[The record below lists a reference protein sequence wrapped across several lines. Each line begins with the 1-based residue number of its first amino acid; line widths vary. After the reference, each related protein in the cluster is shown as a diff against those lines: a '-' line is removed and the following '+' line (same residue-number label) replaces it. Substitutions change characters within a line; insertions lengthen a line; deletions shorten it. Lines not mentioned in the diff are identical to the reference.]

1 MVAGDYVVLCG
12 ANANGHYWDQFL
24 KGEFERR
31 RLVVLSA
38 STGEKLWARDANYRH
53 RPIIVGNRIVAE
65 PWAYALDT
73 GEQLMR
79 THPLTGEQTP
89 WKFIRPGHHCGAIS
103 ATPNMMFFRSGFTAY
118 YDFETDSGTNHFAGH
133 RLGCWINTI
142 PANGL
147 VMIPEASAGCA
158 CLFSLTS
165 TIVFEPL
172 ENRQVWSV
180 YTADGATTPVQHMA
194 LNLGA
199 PGDRRDA
206 HGKLWL
212 SYPRPS
218 SRAGLDL
225 PMDIRPLSPFGISGS
240 YFQHNSESYKVENT
254 DLPWVF
260 ASGMSSVS
268 HCELPLIEKGQAPAR
283 YNVRLYFAATDS
295 DKPDQRVFDIRL
307 QNETVSEN
315 VDVLKQ
321 AGGPLKALTLE
332 FNDVLVTENLAI
344 DLLPIGRPRSSNMP
358 PICGIEV
365 TRVGSEAILQ
375 KVAGK

>member
-1 MVAGDYVVLCG
+1 
-12 ANANGHYWDQFL
+12 
-24 KGEFERR
+24 
-31 RLVVLSA
+31 
-38 STGEKLWARDANYRH
+38 
-53 RPIIVGNRIVAE
+53 
-65 PWAYALDT
+65 
-73 GEQLMR
+73 
-79 THPLTGEQTP
+79 
-89 WKFIRPGHHCGAIS
+89 
-103 ATPNMMFFRSGFTAY
+103 
-118 YDFETDSGTNHFAGH
+118 
-133 RLGCWINTI
+133 
-142 PANGL
+142 
-147 VMIPEASAGCA
+147 
-158 CLFSLTS
+158 
-165 TIVFEPL
+165 
-172 ENRQVWSV
+172 
-180 YTADGATTPVQHMA
+180 
-194 LNLGA
+194 
-199 PGDRRDA
+199 
-206 HGKLWL
+206 
-212 SYPRPS
+212 
-218 SRAGLDL
+218 
-225 PMDIRPLSPFGISGS
+225 MDIRPLSPFGISGS

-344 DLLPIGRPRSSNMP
+344 DLMPVGRPRSSNMP